1 MKLKIY
7 SIFLL
12 LSFGANLLHEVSC
25 SDHDLYSTEL
35 PANETHILS
44 CNSIADNCRFW
55 DLNHSF
61 NFCEAYYPVI
71 QTVSRNH
78 QDASTNCQKCIYHNH
93 DYINSFP
100 PLTLCLMLTFDVFS
114 DASRPQ
120 FQEDKQSSIETPP
133 IESSLLFGT
142 INFRGPPT
150 FFNV

>member
-12 LSFGANLLHEVSC
+12 LSFGGNLLHEVSC
-25 SDHDLYSTEL
+25 SDHDHSSTEFL
-35 PANETHILS
+35 ANESHTLS
-44 CNSIADNCRFW
+44 CHNIADNCRFW
-55 DLNHSF
+55 GLSHSF
-61 NFCEAYYPVI
+61 NFCEAYHHVI
-71 QTVSRNH
+71 QTVSRN
-78 QDASTNCQKCIYHNH
+78 QQESTTNCQNCFYHNH

-100 PLTLCLMLTFDVFS
+100 PLTFCFMLSFDVFS
-114 DASRPQ
+114 NASRPLSL
-120 FQEDKQSSIETPP
+120 EDKQPSIETPP